1 MNPYLSIFQVVMAIY
16 TVMGIGFVSA
26 YLKMF
31 GMDDASIVRKIDYL
45 ICLPGMFFRR
55 IGLKRLNYHDWKP
68 FIIEV
73 LIQASIHIIFL
84 IGVLFHSP
92 SARPKKYLE
101 MLFSNCYVNL
111 IITGYPFVRAVYGD
125 EFLYIPVFANIVTT
139 FILVPLHTLLIYPIP
154 KEEHE
159 TEERY
164 VEEEE
169 DELEDGIEV
178 GGGSVYNVSELEKLK
193 KEDSKL
199 KVDDHGNPQLSST
212 DSKEIMKENEN
223 KLSKNTSEE
232 EDSNEEEEINI
243 QIDSHGNPHKL
254 ISKKSKK
261 DKKKKDKKKKN
272 DDKEKE
278 KDDKKDTNEKD
289 EKKKKAPNTWW
300 KAFLWALCT
309 PSNVCIILGIIW
321 SATRLKMVIFL
332 DSTSGYLEK
341 AVMGAGLFAIGIFMW
356 EHPFKECPWKFVS
369 INLIFRFIIIPL
381 IAALW
386 SWVLKADKVVS
397 QIMVFIHSM
406 PSALIGYAMTLNAGF
421 GMKTSSFT
429 FYWTNILFLP
439 ALFLWCVVIREA
451 GLFKSDDPGSI

>member
-1 MNPYLSIFQVVMAIY
+1 MNPYLCIFQVVMAIY
-16 TVMGIGFVSA
+16 TVMGLGAVSS

-31 GMDDASIVRKIDYL
+31 GIDDASIIRKIDYL
-45 ICLPGMFFRR
+45 ICVPGMFFRR
-55 IGLKRLNYHDWKP
+55 IGLKKLNYHDWKP

-73 LIQASIHIIFL
+73 LIQATLHIILL

-111 IITGYPFVRAVYGD
+111 VIAGYPFVRALYGD
-125 EFLYIPVFANIVTT
+125 AYLYVPVFANIVTT

-154 KEEHE
+154 KEDHE
-159 TEERY
+159 PEEKY

-178 GGGSVYNVSELEKLK
+178 GTGSVYNVAELEKLK

-199 KVDDHGNPQLSST
+199 NVDDHGNPQLSST
-212 DSKEIMKENEN
+212 DSKDIMEENQH
-223 KLSKNTSEE
+223 KLSNNTSEE
-232 EDSNEEEEINI
+232 EEEEEINI
-243 QIDSHGNPHKL
+243 QLDSHGNPHKQT
-254 ISKKSKK
+254 SKHAKK

-272 DDKEKE
+272 NKK
-278 KDDKKDTNEKD
+278 KDKKDENKD
-289 EKKKKAPNTWW
+289 DKKKKAPNTWW
-300 KAFLWALCT
+300 KAFLWALIT
-309 PSNVCIILGIIW
+309 PANVCVLLGIIW
-321 SATRLKMVIFL
+321 SATGLKMVIFL

-356 EHPFKECPWKFVS
+356 EHPFKECPWGFVS
-369 INLIFRFIIIPL
+369 INLIFRFIVIPL

-397 QIMVFIHSM
+397 QIMIFIHSM

-429 FYWTNILFLP
+429 FYWTNLLFLP
-439 ALFLWCVVIREA
+439 ALFIWCVIIREA
-451 GLFKSDDPGSI
+451 GLFRSDEPNSL